1 MRCHFLLQ
9 GIFPTQ
15 GSNLG
20 LPRCRQ
26 TLYHLSHQG
35 SASSLESSL
44 FISPGSRDQVSGC
57 GSSVPSLEQCS
68 LHAFYVPQ
76 LHPPTL
82 ALCVL
87 FPTTSPLLTP
97 LQSLW
102 PPACAC
108 WNTWSSLWAFHW
120 LFPVPGML
128 FPNSSTLTPHLYH
141 ISLLNQAALFK
152 QQINPYPHSC

>member
-1 MRCHFLLQ
+1 MGCHFLLQ

-35 SASSLESSL
+35 SASCLESSL

-68 LHAFYVPQ
+68 LHVPQ

-82 ALCVL
+82 AVYVL
-87 FPTTSPLLTP
+87 FPTTSPLLPP
-97 LQSLW
+97 LQS
-102 PPACAC
+102 PCPSACAC
-108 WNTWSSLWAFHW
+108 LNTWSRLWAFHW

-128 FPNSSTLTPHLYH
+128 FPDSSTLTPHLYR

-152 QQINPYPHSC
+152 